1 MTHDQGV
8 TNPLNRPSFTLRE
21 AADRCGVSLSTMR
34 RRHAS
39 GAFPLTFKD
48 PDGAWRVTIEDL
60 LGAGL
65 SPAAPTGVSDPDYAH
80 DEPRGTFMSV
90 AVDQWV
96 SMADRLSR
104 AEAETALLRAVLE
117 ERGRAL
123 DDLRALA
130 FRELEPGP
138 VGRAAVAGGETDE
151 LADTRPTR
159 RRRWRRD
166 RAAG

>member
-1 MTHDQGV
+1 
-8 TNPLNRPSFTLRE
+8 
-21 AADRCGVSLSTMR
+21 
-34 RRHAS
+34 
-39 GAFPLTFKD
+39 
-48 PDGAWRVTIEDL
+48 
-60 LGAGL
+60 
-65 SPAAPTGVSDPDYAH
+65 
-80 DEPRGTFMSV
+80 MSV